1 MSQKSSYDGRYAG
14 QEYYWGTKPSAICH
28 QVLQLLPPD
37 QPVSLL
43 DIGCGEGRN
52 AVFFAHNGYGVTAFD
67 SSAAGVAKT
76 ERLAEAANV
85 PIAVFQA
92 DMNQYRLEET
102 FDILFS
108 TGVFHLIPRN
118 LRQEVFAHYKGH
130 TNCGGLNVFSVFVRK
145 PFIGKA
151 PDGDPGAEPWLS
163 GELLTLY
170 HDWKIEYC
178 TEEIFDCMSGGIPHQ
193 HAMSRMIARNI

>member
-52 AVFFAHNGYGVTAFD
+52 AVFFAHNGYRVTAFD

-76 ERLAEAANV
+76 ELLAEAANV

-92 DMNQYRLEET
+92 DMNGHRLEGK

-118 LRQEVFAHYKGH
+118 LRQEVFDHYKGH
-130 TNCGGLNVFSVFVRK
+130 TSCGGLNVFSVFVRK
-145 PFIGKA
+145 PFIGRA

-170 HDWKIEYC
+170 YDWKIEYC
-178 TEEIFDCMSGGIPHQ
+178 AEEIFDCMSGGIPHQ
-193 HAMSRMIARNI
+193 HAVNRVIARNI

>member
-1 MSQKSSYDGRYAG
+1 MEQDSSYDERYAAE
-14 QEYYWGTKPSAICH
+14 EYHWGAKPSAIC
-28 QVLQLLPPD
+28 QRVLQLLPPER
-37 QPVSLL
+37 PLSLL

-52 AVFFAHNGYGVTAFD
+52 AVYFARNGYGVTAFD
-67 SSAAGVAKT
+67 LSVAGVTKT
-76 ERLAEAANV
+76 ERLAEMAEA
-85 PIAVFQA
+85 PITVFQA
-92 DMNQYRLEET
+92 DTNEHRLGQD

-108 TGVFHLIPRN
+108 TGVFHLIPRT
-118 LRQEVFAHYKGH
+118 LREEIFGHYKQR
-130 TNCGGLNVFSVFVRK
+130 TTSGGLNVFSVFVRK

-151 PDGDPGAEPWLS
+151 PDSDPGAEPWLS

-193 HAMSRMIARNI
+193 HAMNRMIARKI

>member
-1 MSQKSSYDGRYAG
+1 MKQESSYDERY
-14 QEYYWGTKPSAICH
+14 QEQGYYRGTKPSAICH

-37 QPVSLL
+37 RPVSLL

-52 AVFFAHNGYGVTAFD
+52 AIFFARSGYGVTAFD
-67 SSAAGVAKT
+67 ASAAGVTKT
-76 ERLAEAANV
+76 ERLADATQV
-85 PIAVFQA
+85 PISVFQA
-92 DMNQYRLEET
+92 DMNAYRFEEN
-102 FDILFS
+102 FDVLFS
-108 TGVFHLIPRN
+108 TGVFHLIPRA
-118 LRQEVFAHYKGH
+118 LRGEVFSHFKER
-130 TNCGGLNVFSVFVRK
+130 TTDGGLNVFSVFVRK

-151 PDGDPGAEPWLS
+151 PDSDPGAEPWLS

-193 HAMSRMIARNI
+193 HAMSRMIARKV